1 MNNKLPNS
9 THRQQLN
16 IVQDARAQLVAGT
29 LTTAR
34 NWSYERG
41 YNDWVDI
48 LLEDYVCQSHSN
60 KDFQLELASFSA
72 FLEQHLFTE
81 KLPELKTMINAD
93 VDLALKAMSTGF
105 MNKVPSAP
113 IKHAA

>member
-1 MNNKLPNS
+1 MNNNLPNS
-9 THRQQLN
+9 IHRQQLN

-34 NWSYERG
+34 NWSYEKG

-48 LLEDYVCQSHSN
+48 LLEDYVCQSNSN
-60 KDFQLELASFSA
+60 KDFQLELTAFVA
-72 FLEQHLFTE
+72 FLEQHLFSE
-81 KLPELKTMINAD
+81 KLPELQVMINAD
-93 VDLALKAMSTGF
+93 IELALKAMSTGF
-105 MNKVPSAP
+105 MSEVPSTA